1 MLKVVAAICL
11 LFSMALVVCPQHR
24 SRSWLK
30 GEWEGTGYQIDTE
43 ETWTMRLSVQG
54 GKLLIE
60 YPSLNCR
67 GEWKLI
73 SINSVR
79 ARLREKIKVGRD
91 ECVGQGN
98 VLIERLNGRQIAF
111 RYSYLGTNEVSASAI
126 LNRKR

>member
-1 MLKVVAAICL
+1 MLRIVAAICL
-11 LFSMALVVCPQHR
+11 LFSMTLVVCPQRR

-30 GEWEGTGYQIDTE
+30 GEWEGTGYQIDTK

-54 GKLLIE
+54 GKFLIE

-73 SINSVR
+73 SINSGR